1 MSSHKAFA
9 HSPVSRNGSPAVA
22 RERDAVLA
30 YLEDAA
36 HYPGGRA
43 SGVAHPSSTTEV
55 AELLRRAGRVLPIG
69 AQSSLTGGATPMGE
83 LVITTQRLDRIIRF
97 TKTEVTAQA
106 GVPVSVL
113 QEALGRRNV
122 YYPPVPT
129 FEGAFV
135 GGVAATN
142 AAGAATFKYG
152 TTREWIRGLTV
163 VLADGSVLELVR
175 DDCRAHPEG
184 FFELHSDSGITRVP
198 VPSYRMPDVP
208 KRSAG
213 YFADP
218 EMDLIDLF
226 VGSEG
231 TLGIITEVTCAV
243 VSPAP
248 EVCLVWIPLADEP
261 TALALVTT
269 LRDET
274 RATWRSHDPRALDVA
289 AVEYLDRRSLELVQ
303 EDGADREWGVSIPD
317 DAVVAL
323 LVQIELPHDAAL
335 TPAAAYEQIGIALT
349 SDAPDT
355 PLVRLCRVLSDAGV
369 LARAEIA
376 LPHDRRRQTQLLA
389 LREAVPEAVN
399 RRVGVAQRDVDA
411 TISKTAAD
419 MIVPYRRFSESMA
432 LFREAFERRD
442 LDYAIWGHISDANMH
457 PNVIPRD
464 RGEMTRGQDAILEC
478 GRTIIGWGGCPLAE
492 HGVGR
497 NPIKQALLHELYGDA
512 GIAQMRQVKAA
523 LDPDWKLSPG
533 VLFPQTPDVGTERTG

>member
-129 FEGAFV
+129 FEGAF
-135 GGVAATN
+135 
-142 AAGAATFKYG
+142 KYG

-184 FFELHSDSGITRVP
+184 FFELHSDSGITRVS

-248 EVCLVWIPLADEP
+248 EVCLVW
-261 TALALVTT
+261 
-269 LRDET
+269 
-274 RATWRSHDPRALDVA
+274 
-289 AVEYLDRRSLELVQ
+289 
-303 EDGADREWGVSIPD
+303 IPD

-533 VLFPQTPDVGTERTG
+533 VLFSQTPDVGTERTG